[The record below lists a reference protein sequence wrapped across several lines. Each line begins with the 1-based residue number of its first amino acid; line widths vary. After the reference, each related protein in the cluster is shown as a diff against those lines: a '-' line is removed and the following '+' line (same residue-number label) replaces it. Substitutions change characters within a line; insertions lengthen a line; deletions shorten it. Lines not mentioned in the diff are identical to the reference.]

1 MKKGLDKLKEQ
12 TIKNILSGPNNV
24 ILKPRIINYIKE
36 KGPGS
41 VSLTRPVSDLSFHK
55 PKGRSKVYKKKT
67 NLQCSK

>member
-41 VSLTRPVSDLSFHK
+41 VSLSRPVSDLSFHK

-67 NLQCSK
+67 NLQCLK